1 MTPQKNLGKK
11 KDHNMSKFTHKV
23 EILGLLAFF
32 VSDFLGSSR
41 LPSIIFFPPNFCV
54 HNPSMTCKWLH
65 KNSWEKK
72 TDHNMSKIT
81 PEVEILCLLA
91 FFVSVFFYSSRLHS
105 IIFFVPILVC
115 MIIHL
120 ANDEPTKKKIIF
132 FDRNEVVFMLLW
144 WFRHSYTCF
153 LLY

>member
-1 MTPQKNLGKK
+1 
-11 KDHNMSKFTHKV
+11 MSKFTHKV

-65 KNSWEKK
+65 KNIWEKNP
-72 TDHNMSKIT
+72 DHNMSKFT

-91 FFVSVFFYSSRLHS
+91 FFVSVFFNSSRLHS
-105 IIFFVPILVC
+105 LIFFPNFSL
-115 MIIHL
+115 H
-120 ANDEPTKKKIIF
+120 D
-132 FDRNEVVFMLLW
+132 
-144 WFRHSYTCF
+144 HSSC
-153 LLY
+153 